1 MVSSRHLD
9 SAADVRGLACV
20 LCSCPCTSGRQ
31 EHKVVVD
38 VDHGH
43 VEGRHL
49 VHAQG
54 LVPGGVQLLDLQ
66 LPLHPLHSVESRC
79 LMLLPHQ
86 ETRGLTFM
94 RSYLSSTSCSQD
106 MNWRALNL
114 SRTDL
119 FSSPCRENQVH
130 QHGASAERH
139 RLVRDGPRRPAVDP
153 QDLLFAGDD
162 QFFLKKRGRRSFPRT
177 ASCCLNSSFRGSAS
191 EGGGAICGHRRDGLT
206 RGQELPQLHSPRP
219 HDTKPG
225 AHSIWMLVPESRWGG
240 GGQPNVE
247 DTLPQR
253 SMWQDLP
260 IAQMRV
266 WGWDKGYSKYG
277 FDLSL
282 W

>member
-86 ETRGLTFM
+86 ETRL
-94 RSYLSSTSCSQD
+94 
-106 MNWRALNL
+106 
-114 SRTDL
+114 
-119 FSSPCRENQVH
+119 
-130 QHGASAERH
+130 HG
-139 RLVRDGPRRPAVDP
+139 
-153 QDLLFAGDD
+153 
-162 QFFLKKRGRRSFPRT
+162 KRGR
-177 ASCCLNSSFRGSAS
+177 
-191 EGGGAICGHRRDGLT
+191 
-206 RGQELPQLHSPRP
+206 
-219 HDTKPG
+219 
-225 AHSIWMLVPESRWGG
+225 
-240 GGQPNVE
+240 
-247 DTLPQR
+247 
-253 SMWQDLP
+253 
-260 IAQMRV
+260 
-266 WGWDKGYSKYG
+266 
-277 FDLSL
+277 
-282 W
+282 